1 MEFNFENESEP
12 ELPGFET
19 NTGSEE
25 SSDPLFNQQSLEES
39 LASLYKPPYPQQRPQ
54 ESIMPEE
61 PSKPE
66 APSFPENQSSLL
78 SSYEEPAPIAPAP
91 QAAAIDTKKSELFPL
106 LLLALGANLLTLGLL
121 LFFFSD
127 NGTLTLEWNAS
138 KWFIYCLTSLPLV
151 YFGLKTIRRSQSD

>member
-1 MEFNFENESEP
+1 MEFDFENEREQ

-19 NTGSEE
+19 NESSEE

-54 ESIMPEE
+54 ESIMAQE
-61 PSKPE
+61 PSKPA

-91 QAAAIDTKKSELFPL
+91 QVEAIDTKKSELFPL
-106 LLLALGANLLTLGLL
+106 LLLALGANLLTVGLL

-138 KWFIYCLTSLPLV
+138 KWFVYCLASLPLV
-151 YFGLKTIRRSQSD
+151 YFGLKAIRRPQSE